1 MNGCLS
7 TKTTNSTPI
16 SSRAKILGKMEDS
29 SGIQPENKQK
39 QRVREKLFDILLS
52 LNVTQFERCMS
63 CLLHAL
69 EYEDVRIMRKV
80 NPQRRSHK
88 GCNRHGGFDLLARS
102 SSFSPSLTLVQA
114 KQYRRPVSRRFVD
127 ELRGAMIREG
137 AQHGLLITTSTFP
150 QNAVASARE
159 NQLLPI
165 ALIDAERLLDLM
177 FRFSLGVRCRQS
189 KSGQNKSGQGQRRLH
204 WRLDRRFFR
213 ELSAAC
219 NL

>member
-1 MNGCLS
+1 MNGSLS
-7 TKTTNSTPI
+7 SQTKDFTPI
-16 SSRAKILGKMEDS
+16 PSRIGVSGKMAGRS
-29 SGIQPENKQK
+29 RIQPENKQK
-39 QRVREKLFDILLS
+39 QRVREKLLDALLS
-52 LNVTQFERCMS
+52 LNVTQFERCIN

-69 EYEDVRIMRKV
+69 EYEDVQVMRRAI
-80 NPQRRSHK
+80 PQRRSHK
-88 GCNRHGGFDLLARS
+88 GRNRHGGFDLTARS
-102 SSFSPSLTLVQA
+102 SSFSPSLTLMQA

-165 ALIDAERLLDLM
+165 ALIDGERLLDLM

-213 ELSAAC
+213 ELSAA
-219 NL
+219 